1 MSASTGIQASYIAQ
15 GLSAE
20 QVNQIAAIS
29 EIITVVDGAEIISE
43 FDSAADIFVLIE
55 GKVRVTTNQGDPIAR
70 LDKGAIIGEIALFDE
85 SERSATVV
93 SAGESQL
100 VKISGEKFT
109 QLMYDEPTI
118 GVIVLRNIGKTLC
131 QRLRSSNV
139 QLESVLA
146 AL

>member
-15 GLSAE
+15 GLTAE

-29 EIITVVDGAEIISE
+29 EVVTVADGVEIISE
-43 FDSAADIFVLIE
+43 FDSAADIYVLID

-109 QLMYDEPTI
+109 QLMHDEPKI

-139 QLESVLA
+139 QLEAVLA

>member
-15 GLSAE
+15 GLTAE

-29 EIITVVDGAEIISE
+29 EVVTVSDGVEIISE
-43 FDSAADIFVLIE
+43 FDSAADIYVLID

-109 QLMYDEPTI
+109 QLMLDEPKI

-139 QLESVLA
+139 QLEAVLA